1 MPGPRFLADRQGEAP
16 TSEPDRQRKPD
27 FQTSHLLSM
36 GRIVATRPANLSVKV
51 VFCEGTSRVAVLV
64 FAFMRQFKRALSLTV
79 HCGAN
84 ERPPRWGRR
93 YCVFRSCVVF
103 KPAFAVLA
111 ACLSLFSAQTAL
123 AGDHL
128 WSGDWALTLGGTG
141 FVGPKFEG
149 SKKNS
154 LQFAPIIS
162 LGKQG
167 IGPRYV
173 SRNDNP
179 SLSLFDE
186 GAFRAGVTG
195 KLVMPRDPDDEKELK
210 GMKEIKL
217 GGELGAFAEV
227 YPTEYLRV
235 RGEMRQG
242 IRSHHGVVGDIAADG
257 FVDVTPNIRV
267 SAGPRMRIAS
277 ADYFD
282 HYYGVSA
289 ASAAA
294 GGPSAYSP
302 SGGIHSVGVGGAV
315 DWKPTENITAS
326 SFVEYRRLTG
336 PAADSSLV
344 KERGSENQL
353 VIGLSA
359 SYKFNFTLE

>member
-1 MPGPRFLADRQGEAP
+1 
-16 TSEPDRQRKPD
+16 
-27 FQTSHLLSM
+27 
-36 GRIVATRPANLSVKV
+36 
-51 VFCEGTSRVAVLV
+51 
-64 FAFMRQFKRALSLTV
+64 
-79 HCGAN
+79 
-84 ERPPRWGRR
+84 
-93 YCVFRSCVVF
+93 VF

-111 ACLSLFSAQTAL
+111 ASLSFLSAQTAL

-167 IGPRYV
+167 AGPRYV

-210 GMKEIKL
+210 GMREVKL
-217 GGELGAFAEV
+217 GGELGGFAEV

-235 RGEMRQG
+235 RGEVRQG

-267 SAGPRMRIAS
+267 SAGPRMRFAS

-302 SGGIHSVGVGGAV
+302 SGGLHSIGVGGAV

-326 SFVEYRRLTG
+326 SFVEYRRLMG